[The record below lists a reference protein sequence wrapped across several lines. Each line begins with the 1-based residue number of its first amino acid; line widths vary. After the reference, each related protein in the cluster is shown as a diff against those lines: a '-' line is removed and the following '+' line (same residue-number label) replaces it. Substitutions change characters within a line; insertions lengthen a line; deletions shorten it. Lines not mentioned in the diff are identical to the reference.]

1 MLQIRHVSKSFPG
14 VRALDDVSVDFAPGE
29 VHAIVGENGAGK
41 STLIKVICGIY
52 APDAGE
58 VMIDA
63 ERVVLHSYSDALRRR
78 INLVSQEI
86 QVIPKSTVAENII
99 LDKLDDY
106 LARGRLDW
114 PRINRDAA
122 RHAATVD
129 LAVPVNMA
137 VGGLSAAQKQLIM
150 IARAL
155 SSNARILILDEPTSA
170 LTRHETDN
178 LLQLLRRIKE
188 DGVTILFVS
197 HKLEEVLAVAD
208 KVSVLRDGSLIGTRP
223 VKGLTKA
230 DIVQMMIG
238 RSARTLDFG
247 TLDVDYGDTVLEAR
261 DVVQH
266 GRFAGVNFSL
276 HRGEI
281 LGFYGLVGS
290 GRTELAQILI
300 GEEPKDGGEILVNGA
315 PVTIH
320 GMADSLYKYRM
331 GYVSENRKEKGLIL
345 SAPIKTNITVTVWN
359 RLRDRFGSIRL
370 ADERATARDMMAVL
384 EIRAT
389 GPDQTVSSLSGGNQQ
404 KVSIAKWLAA
414 QCDILIIDE
423 PTIGVDIGAKEYI
436 HQLIWD
442 LAKREGKSI
451 ILISSDMPEV
461 INVAR
466 RILVFKDFK
475 IVGEVENNGA
485 GGGPVR
491 GYDEVSQ
498 EIGRYLA

>member
-1 MLQIRHVSKSFPG
+1 MRRLLRRTRACLQTRGVRSMLQIRHVSKSFPG

-58 VMIDA
+58 VMIDG

-122 RHAATVD
+122 HHAATVD

-170 LTRHETDN
+170 LTRHETEN

-188 DGVTILFVS
+188 EGVTILFVS

-208 KVSVLRDGSLIGTRP
+208 KVSVLR
-223 VKGLTKA
+223 
-230 DIVQMMIG
+230 
-238 RSARTLDFG
+238 
-247 TLDVDYGDTVLEAR
+247 
-261 DVVQH
+261 
-266 GRFAGVNFSL
+266 
-276 HRGEI
+276 
-281 LGFYGLVGS
+281 
-290 GRTELAQILI
+290 
-300 GEEPKDGGEILVNGA
+300 
-315 PVTIH
+315 
-320 GMADSLYKYRM
+320 
-331 GYVSENRKEKGLIL
+331 
-345 SAPIKTNITVTVWN
+345 
-359 RLRDRFGSIRL
+359 
-370 ADERATARDMMAVL
+370 
-384 EIRAT
+384 
-389 GPDQTVSSLSGGNQQ
+389 
-404 KVSIAKWLAA
+404 
-414 QCDILIIDE
+414 
-423 PTIGVDIGAKEYI
+423 
-436 HQLIWD
+436 
-442 LAKREGKSI
+442 
-451 ILISSDMPEV
+451 
-461 INVAR
+461 
-466 RILVFKDFK
+466 
-475 IVGEVENNGA
+475 
-485 GGGPVR
+485 
-491 GYDEVSQ
+491 
-498 EIGRYLA
+498 